1 MIFPHQKFTL
11 VIKGDVA
18 FVKDKETGRTLGLW
32 KNGEYYE
39 YRNTKHISERKNCNG
54 NKKD

>member
-11 VIKGDVA
+11 VVKRDVA

-54 NKKD
+54 NKP